1 MTDSLVTV
9 ENKRFFCFWT
19 VDMNDCSTSEE
30 AGLCKDKD
38 KDKVEDLEIKV
49 ILRKDNQ
56 NYSMSLEINK
66 VL

>member
-38 KDKVEDLEIKV
+38 KVEDLEIKV

-66 VL
+66 SL